1 MLPLS
6 HKDSPQS
13 APTKIHQKLKG
24 WFRLIFADK
33 NSRNLFLFLILNLS
47 FAFVELSYG
56 IWTNSLGLIS
66 DSFHMFFDC
75 TGLLAG
81 LVATVITRWRAN
93 EKYSFGYV
101 RAEVLNCS
109 QSTFKAKGFIL
120 HQEAQY
126 ISYLQ
131 INCFKY
137 LSKGTGFN
145 NGDLL
150 FNQINMNILLLTCQV
165 F

>member
-6 HKDSPQS
+6 HKDAPQS

-24 WFRLIFADK
+24 WVRLIFADK
-33 NSRNLFLFLILNLS
+33 NSRNLLLFLILNLS

-101 RAEVLNCS
+101 RAEV
-109 QSTFKAKGFIL
+109 
-120 HQEAQY
+120 
-126 ISYLQ
+126 
-131 INCFKY
+131 
-137 LSKGTGFN
+137 
-145 NGDLL
+145 
-150 FNQINMNILLLTCQV
+150 
-165 F
+165 